1 MRGLKIIGLFLVMGF
16 LFKVIP
22 AYSQATL
29 GARAIALG
37 QATSALPNST
47 WSVFENVAMIGE
59 KRAHASFYVMPHYGL
74 ADLTDI
80 AAVVTYPTK
89 YGVLG
94 GGIYRF
100 GNDLFNESRIRVVY
114 ENSYQYFH
122 YGAAF
127 NYNHVLQGGGY
138 GSVGAFGIDVGIS
151 ALITDGLWIGA
162 KATNIN
168 QPAYGRTA
176 NNYREDL
183 PRNLSIGLSYQ
194 LSGVALFTTDVVK
207 DVDFPL
213 SYRAGIEMKIIQ
225 DLKARVGITT
235 APQTFS
241 AGFGYN
247 TKTIGAD
254 IVVQK
259 HSESALGY
267 SPGIDVNIAW

>member
-1 MRGLKIIGLFLVMGF
+1 MRRIKIVVFLVFGL
-16 LFKVIP
+16 LFGVRP
-22 AYSQATL
+22 ACSQATL
-29 GARAIALG
+29 GARAVALG

-47 WSVFENVAMIGE
+47 WSVFENVAMISD
-59 KRAHASFYVMPHYGL
+59 KRAHASFYVMRYYGL
-74 ADLTDI
+74 AQLTDI
-80 AAVVTYPTK
+80 AAVITHPTK

-114 ENSYQYFH
+114 ENSFQHFH

-138 GSVGAFGIDVGIS
+138 GSAGAFGIDVGIS
-151 ALITDGLWIGA
+151 ALITTGLWIGA

-176 NNYREDL
+176 SDYSEDL

-213 SYRAGIEMKIIQ
+213 SYRAGLEVKIIQ
-225 DLKARVGITT
+225 NLKARAGITT

-241 AGFGYN
+241 AGFGYD
-247 TKTIGAD
+247 TETLGAD
-254 IVVQK
+254 VVVQK
-259 HSESALGY
+259 HSEGALGF
-267 SPGIDVNIAW
+267 SPGIDFNIAW